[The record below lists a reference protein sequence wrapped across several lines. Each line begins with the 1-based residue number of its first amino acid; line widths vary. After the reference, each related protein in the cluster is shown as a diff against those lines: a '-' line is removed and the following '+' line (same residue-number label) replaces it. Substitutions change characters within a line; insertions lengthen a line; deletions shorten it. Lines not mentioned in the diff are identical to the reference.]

1 MTSKIKRVD
10 TGLYRIPLETV
21 LSDSTHGTMTHFELI
36 AVRIYN
42 DDGAE
47 GMGYTF
53 TVGANGSAIRE
64 QIVRD
69 LTPVLVG
76 QEADRIESLWQ
87 RMWWKLH
94 YGGRGGSAAFAIS
107 AVDTA
112 LWDLKARMRD
122 EPLWRLLG
130 GNDANVPCY
139 AGGIDL
145 QFPLE
150 QLLAQTQSNL
160 GKGFRA
166 IKMKVGRPKLSEDVE
181 RVRAMREMLGADFPL
196 MVDANMRWTVDEAVR
211 AARNLQDLNVY
222 WLEEPTIP
230 DDVEGHARI
239 VREGGLPVAAG
250 ENLHSLWEFAA
261 YLRAGAVTFPEPDVT
276 NCGGITVFMKIA
288 HLAEGFNLPVTS
300 HGAHDV
306 TVHLLAAAPNRS
318 YLEAHG
324 FGLDRFLEHSLVIKD
339 GFAVAPDRPGHG
351 VGFDWKGLE
360 ALRA

>member
-1 MTSKIKRVD
+1 MPQKIKRIE
-10 TGLYRIPLETV
+10 TALYRIPLETA

-36 AVRIYN
+36 AVRVYSE
-42 DDGAE
+42 DGAE
-47 GMGYTF
+47 GMGYTY

-69 LTPVLVG
+69 LTPLLMG
-76 QEADRIESLWQ
+76 QEADRIEALWQ

-160 GKGFRA
+160 GKGFGA

-230 DDVEGHARI
+230 DDVEGHVHTASLGQLGNRI
-239 VREGGLPVAAG
+239 EQRRTAGDGAVQHVLGTDSLDPGGL
-250 ENLHSLWEFAA
+250 F
-261 YLRAGAVTFPEPDVT
+261 R
-276 NCGGITVFMKIA
+276 
-288 HLAEGFNLPVTS
+288 
-300 HGAHDV
+300 
-306 TVHLLAAAPNRS
+306 RS
-318 YLEAHG
+318 
-324 FGLDRFLEHSLVIKD
+324 
-339 GFAVAPDRPGHG
+339 G
-351 VGFDWKGLE
+351 VGVDGGAGVHRDLHG
-360 ALRA
+360 RAADSARRSVDQ

>member
-10 TGLYRIPLETV
+10 TGLYRIPLETA

-42 DDGAE
+42 EDGAE

-112 LWDLKARMRD
+112 LWDLKARVRD

-160 GKGFRA
+160 G
-166 IKMKVGRPKLSEDVE
+166 
-181 RVRAMREMLGADFPL
+181 
-196 MVDANMRWTVDEAVR
+196 
-211 AARNLQDLNVY
+211 
-222 WLEEPTIP
+222 
-230 DDVEGHARI
+230 
-239 VREGGLPVAAG
+239 
-250 ENLHSLWEFAA
+250 
-261 YLRAGAVTFPEPDVT
+261 
-276 NCGGITVFMKIA
+276 
-288 HLAEGFNLPVTS
+288 
-300 HGAHDV
+300 
-306 TVHLLAAAPNRS
+306 
-318 YLEAHG
+318 
-324 FGLDRFLEHSLVIKD
+324 
-339 GFAVAPDRPGHG
+339 
-351 VGFDWKGLE
+351 
-360 ALRA
+360 

>member
-1 MTSKIKRVD
+1 MAAKIERID
-10 TGLYRIPLETV
+10 TRLYRIPLDTA

-36 AVRIYN
+36 ASRIY
-42 DDGAE
+42 DTEGAE
-47 GMGYTF
+47 GMGYTY

-64 QIVRD
+64 LLDRD
-69 LTPVLVG
+69 LTPMLIG
-76 QEADRIESLWQ
+76 EEADRIESLWQ

-94 YGGRGGSAAFAIS
+94 YGGRGGAAAFAIS
-107 AVDTA
+107 AIDMA
-112 LWDLKARMRD
+112 LWDLKARRRGD
-122 EPLWRLLG
+122 PLWRLLG

-145 QFPLE
+145 YFPLE
-150 QLLAQTQSNL
+150 KLLKQTESNL
-160 GKGFRA
+160 AKGFRA
-166 IKMKVGRPKLSEDVE
+166 IKMKVGRPKLSEDVA
-181 RVRAMREMLGADFPL
+181 RVKAMREMLGADFPL

-276 NCGGITVFMKIA
+276 NCGGVTVFMKIA
-288 HLAEGFNLPVTS
+288 HLAESFNLPVTS

-306 TVHLLAAAPNRS
+306 TVHMLAAAPNRS

-324 FGLDRFLEHSLVIKD
+324 FGLDRYLEHPLVIKD

-360 ALRA
+360 AHRA